1 MAVTSD
7 LQSTLLAL
15 SVADLDGRERG
26 ARQFKAGVGAVEAD
40 LDAPPGP
47 LARMLAVRAVAL
59 ATLADRL
66 DVAIAEGRGVNIGD
80 YVALSNALAT
90 TVAALRAEAGRDCE
104 RAGAAGPTAR
114 KAAA

>member
-1 MAVTSD
+1 MTSD

-26 ARQFKAGVGAVEAD
+26 ARRFRDGIGAIEAD

-90 TVAALRAEAGRDCE
+90 TVAAFRSEADRDRDRE
-104 RAGAAGPTAR
+104 RAGAAGRAAR
-114 KAAA
+114 KAVA